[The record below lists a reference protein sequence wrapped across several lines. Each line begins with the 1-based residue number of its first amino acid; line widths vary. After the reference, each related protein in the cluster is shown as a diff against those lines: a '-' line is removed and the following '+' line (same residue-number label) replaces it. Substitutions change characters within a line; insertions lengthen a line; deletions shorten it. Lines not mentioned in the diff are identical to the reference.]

1 MSAPDFRAA
10 LESGVHHMAHLP
22 GGRGPDSLFLL
33 TDADAAEA
41 ARRGVTVATTVSQ
54 HLDDALTERLLAT
67 QYAHNVEVLRRHGVP
82 ILVGSDLFPG
92 TAATEVAALAR
103 SGLFTNLELLTM
115 WSVTTPR
122 AIFPERRIGA
132 LEDGYEASFL
142 VLRDDPLVDMSARTI
157 SLRVKQG
164 VPIPMDR

>member
-1 MSAPDFRAA
+1 
-10 LESGVHHMAHLP
+10 VHHIAHLP
-22 GGRGPDSLFLL
+22 GGRGPDARFLL
-33 TDADAAEA
+33 TDADGALA

-54 HLDDALTERLLAT
+54 HLDSALTARLLGG
-67 QYAHNVEVLRRHGVP
+67 QYATNIAVLRRHGVRL
-82 ILVGSDLFPG
+82 IVGSDLFPG

-103 SGLFTNLELLTM
+103 ARVFTNLELLTM

-132 LEDGYEASFL
+132 LEAGYEASFL
-142 VLRDDPLVDMSARTI
+142 VLRADPLADVTATRAI
-157 SLRVKQG
+157 ALRVKQG